1 MEPDVPSP
9 IDLRLVADAREWE
22 ANALLKR
29 PSRPRIFRAFSSAL
43 SSAGFLGPKQ
53 RIRILELGSGPGYL
67 AHQLMTDFADADY
80 VAFDFSEAM
89 HQLARER
96 LAGFAKRIQ
105 YVTRSFRE
113 AGWADAL
120 GAFDA
125 VVTHQAVHE
134 LRHKQH
140 HVELHRAVRSILSP
154 DGVYLV
160 CDHFFGP
167 GGQSNNQLYMS
178 IDEQRESFYQ
188 AGFSRV
194 QELLSEDGLVLHFV
208 SE

>member
-9 IDLRLVADAREWE
+9 IDLRLVADAREWN

-43 SSAGFLGPKQ
+43 SSVGFPGPQQ

-67 AHQLMTDFADADY
+67 AHQLMTDFADVDY
-80 VAFDFSEAM
+80 VALDFSEAM
-89 HQLARER
+89 HQLARE
-96 LAGFAKRIQ
+96 LLLGFKRIQ
-105 YVTRSFRE
+105 YVTRSFRDV
-113 AGWADAL
+113 GWADDL
-120 GAFDA
+120 GTFDA

-134 LRHKQH
+134 LRHKQY

-154 DGVYLV
+154 NGVYLV

-178 IDEQRESFYQ
+178 IDEQRECFYQ

-194 QELLSEDGLVLHFV
+194 QELLSEDGLVLYRV

>member
-9 IDLRLVADAREWE
+9 IDLRVMTDAKEWD

-43 SSAGFLGPKQ
+43 ASAGFPRSQ
-53 RIRILELGSGPGYL
+53 QQTRILELGSGPGYL
-67 AHQLMTDFADADY
+67 AQQLMADFAGADY
-80 VAFDFSEAM
+80 VALDFSEAM

-96 LAGFAKRIQ
+96 LSRFKRIQ
-105 YVTRSFRE
+105 YLTRSFRDV
-113 AGWADAL
+113 GWADDL
-120 GAFDA
+120 GTFD
-125 VVTHQAVHE
+125 VIVTHQAVHE

-188 AGFSRV
+188 AGFSQV
-194 QELLSEDGLVLHFV
+194 QELLLEDGLVLHFV